1 MKKLI
6 DVPDEV
12 MKALKG
18 EAERFGISLNALIN
32 LILYEY
38 VRITKEDQKG

>member
-6 DVPDEV
+6 NVPEEV
-12 MKALKG
+12 IMILKA
-18 EAERFGISLNALIN
+18 EAERFGISVNALIN
-32 LILYEY
+32 LILHEY